1 MKKTVFE
8 GIVNDVKY
16 DSVEGYNKAIQEA
29 IANGGDVKASSKTE
43 IVDEPTEEHPL
54 KKLPTD
60 LEELLS
66 LGQMDLEHQLIELKE
81 SFANGSD
88 VYKNNSVQVLEKL
101 QQLTKRLKEELVS
114 GIDALEVRK
123 SEIDQQIEKLEKQCE
138 ALESQMDKLDA
149 QYEEIDREVDNKGNL
164 YQKVS
169 MIEEY
174 FDEIIKKDPQSIWK
188 KIFGE

>member
-29 IANGGDVKASSKTE
+29 IANGGDVRASSKTE
-43 IVDEPTEEHPL
+43 IVDEPAEEHPL

-66 LGQMDLEHQLIELKE
+66 LGQVDLERQLIELKE

-101 QQLTKRLKEELVS
+101 QQLTKRLKEELAS

-138 ALESQMDKLDA
+138 ALEAQMDKLDA

-174 FDEIIKKDPQSIWK
+174 FGEIIKKDPQSIWK

>member
-43 IVDEPTEEHPL
+43 IVDEPAEEHPL

-66 LGQMDLEHQLIELKE
+66 LGQVDLERQLIELKE

-114 GIDALEVRK
+114 GIDALQAQMRENY
-123 SEIDQQIEKLEKQCE
+123 QQTE
-138 ALESQMDKLDA
+138 ALEAQIEKLDA
-149 QYEEIDREVDNKGNL
+149 QYDKLEEEIDNKDNL

>member
-1 MKKTVFE
+1 MFYYFKL
-8 GIVNDVKY
+8 
-16 DSVEGYNKAIQEA
+16 SC
-29 IANGGDVKASSKTE
+29 SKT
-43 IVDEPTEEHPL
+43 
-54 KKLPTD
+54 
-60 LEELLS
+60 
-66 LGQMDLEHQLIELKE
+66 IELKK

-101 QQLTKRLKEELVS
+101 QQLTKRLREELVS

-138 ALESQMDKLDA
+138 ALEAQMDKLDA

>member
-43 IVDEPTEEHPL
+43 IVDEPAEEHPL

-66 LGQMDLEHQLIELKE
+66 LGQVDLEHQLIELKE

-114 GIDALEVRK
+114 GIDALEAQMG
-123 SEIDQQIEKLEKQCE
+123 EIDQQIEKLEKQCE
-138 ALESQMDKLDA
+138 ALEAQMDKLDA

>member
-29 IANGGDVKASSKTE
+29 IANGGDVRASSKTE
-43 IVDEPTEEHPL
+43 IVDEPAEEHPL

-66 LGQMDLEHQLIELKE
+66 LGQVDLEQQLIELKK

-101 QQLTKRLKEELVS
+101 QQLTKRLKEELGS

-138 ALESQMDKLDA
+138 ALEAQMDKLDA

-174 FDEIIKKDPQSIWK
+174 FGEIIKKDPQSIWK

>member
-66 LGQMDLEHQLIELKE
+66 LGQVDLERQLIELKE

-101 QQLTKRLKEELVS
+101 QQLIKRLKEELVS
-114 GIDALEVRK
+114 GIDALQAQMRENY
-123 SEIDQQIEKLEKQCE
+123 QQTEKLEKQCE
-138 ALESQMDKLDA
+138 ALEDQIEKLNAQYDKLD
-149 QYEEIDREVDNKGNL
+149 EEIDNKDNL

>member
-43 IVDEPTEEHPL
+43 IVDEPAEEHPL

-66 LGQMDLEHQLIELKE
+66 LGQVDLERQLIELKE

-101 QQLTKRLKEELVS
+101 QQLTKRLREELVN
-114 GIDALEVRK
+114 GIDALEAQMG
-123 SEIDQQIEKLEKQCE
+123 EIDQQTAKLEKQCE
-138 ALESQMDKLDA
+138 ALEAQMEKLDK
-149 QYEEIDREVDNKGNL
+149 QYDELDREADNKGNL

>member
-66 LGQMDLEHQLIELKE
+66 LGQVDLERQLIELKE
-81 SFANGSD
+81 SFANSSD

-101 QQLTKRLKEELVS
+101 QQLTKRLREELVS

-138 ALESQMDKLDA
+138 ALEAQMDKLDA

-174 FDEIIKKDPQSIWK
+174 FGEIIKKDPQSIWK

>member
-43 IVDEPTEEHPL
+43 IVDEPAEEHPL

-66 LGQMDLEHQLIELKE
+66 LGQVDFSTIPVFMTDNVSLKWGSGTSENSGGIGGVVDIKNDVAFDKGLILDLKQNYGSFNTLG
-81 SFANGSD
+81 SFASFGFSGKTSP
-88 VYKNNSVQVLEKL
+88 VREFL
-101 QQLTKRLKEELVS
+101 LVS
-114 GIDALEVRK
+114 
-123 SEIDQQIEKLEKQCE
+123 
-138 ALESQMDKLDA
+138 
-149 QYEEIDREVDNKGNL
+149 
-164 YQKVS
+164 
-169 MIEEY
+169 
-174 FDEIIKKDPQSIWK
+174 
-188 KIFGE
+188 

>member
-66 LGQMDLEHQLIELKE
+66 LGQVDLERQLIELKE

-101 QQLTKRLKEELVS
+101 QQLTKRLREELVS
-114 GIDALEVRK
+114 GIDALEAQMG
-123 SEIDQQIEKLEKQCE
+123 EIDQQTAKLEKQCE
-138 ALESQMDKLDA
+138 ALEAQMEKLDR
-149 QYEEIDREVDNKGNL
+149 QYDMLDGEADNKSGL
-164 YQKVS
+164 YRKVC

-174 FDEIIKKDPQSIWK
+174 FDEIIKKDPQNIWK

>member
-43 IVDEPTEEHPL
+43 IVDEPAEEHPL

-66 LGQMDLEHQLIELKE
+66 LGQVDLERQLIELKE

-101 QQLTKRLKEELVS
+101 QQLTKRLREELVS
-114 GIDALEVRK
+114 GIDALEAQMA
-123 SEIDQQIEKLEKQCE
+123 EIDQQTAKLEKQCE
-138 ALESQMDKLDA
+138 ALEAQMEKLDK
-149 QYEEIDREVDNKGNL
+149 QYDELDGEADNKSGL
-164 YQKVS
+164 YRKVC

>member
-43 IVDEPTEEHPL
+43 IVDEPAEEHPL

-66 LGQMDLEHQLIELKE
+66 LGQVDLERQLIELKE

-101 QQLTKRLKEELVS
+101 QQLTKRLREELVS
-114 GIDALEVRK
+114 GIDALEAQMG
-123 SEIDQQIEKLEKQCE
+123 EIDQQTAKLEKQCE
-138 ALESQMDKLDA
+138 ALEAQMEKLDR
-149 QYEEIDREVDNKGNL
+149 QYDELDGEADNKSGL
-164 YQKVS
+164 YRKVC

>member
-66 LGQMDLEHQLIELKE
+66 LGQVDLERQLIELKE

-101 QQLTKRLKEELVS
+101 QQLTKRLREELVS
-114 GIDALEVRK
+114 GIDALEAQMG
-123 SEIDQQIEKLEKQCE
+123 EIDQQTAKLEKQCE
-138 ALESQMDKLDA
+138 ALEAQMEKLDR
-149 QYEEIDREVDNKGNL
+149 QYDELDGVADNKSSL
-164 YQKVS
+164 YRKVC

>member
-8 GIVNDVKY
+8 GIVNEVKY
-16 DSVEGYNKAIQEA
+16 DSVEDYNKAIQEA
-29 IANGGDVKASSKTE
+29 LANGGDVKASSKTE
-43 IVDEPTEEHPL
+43 IVDEPTEENPL

-66 LGQMDLEHQLIELKE
+66 LGQVDLERQLIELKE

-101 QQLTKRLKEELVS
+101 QQLTKRLREELVN
-114 GIDALEVRK
+114 GIDALEAQMG
-123 SEIDQQIEKLEKQCE
+123 EIDQQIEKLEKQCE
-138 ALESQMDKLDA
+138 ALEAQMDKLDA

>member
-43 IVDEPTEEHPL
+43 IVDESAEEHPL

-66 LGQMDLEHQLIELKE
+66 LGQVDLERQLIELKE

-101 QQLTKRLKEELVS
+101 QQLIKRLKEELVS
-114 GIDALEVRK
+114 GIDALQAQMRENY
-123 SEIDQQIEKLEKQCE
+123 QQTEKLEKQCE
-138 ALESQMDKLDA
+138 ALEDQIEKLNAQYDKLD
-149 QYEEIDREVDNKGNL
+149 EEIDNKDNL

>member
-43 IVDEPTEEHPL
+43 IVDEPAEEHPL

-66 LGQMDLEHQLIELKE
+66 LGQLDLEHQLIELKK

-114 GIDALEVRK
+114 GIDALEAQMG
-123 SEIDQQIEKLEKQCE
+123 EIDQQTEKLEKQCE
-138 ALESQMDKLDA
+138 ALEAQMEKLDR
-149 QYEEIDREVDNKGNL
+149 QYDMLDGEADNKSSL
-164 YQKVS
+164 YRKVC

>member
-43 IVDEPTEEHPL
+43 IVDEPAEENPL

-66 LGQMDLEHQLIELKE
+66 LGQLDLEHQLIELKK

-123 SEIDQQIEKLEKQCE
+123 SEIDQQIEKPEKQCE
-138 ALESQMDKLDA
+138 ALEAQMEKLDR
-149 QYEEIDREVDNKGNL
+149 QYDELDREIDKKGNL

>member
-16 DSVEGYNKAIQEA
+16 DSVEDYNKAIQEA

-43 IVDEPTEEHPL
+43 IVGEPTEEHPL

-66 LGQMDLEHQLIELKE
+66 LGQVDLERQLIELKE

-114 GIDALEVRK
+114 RIDALEAQMG
-123 SEIDQQIEKLEKQCE
+123 EIDQQTAELEKQCE
-138 ALESQMDKLDA
+138 ALEAQMEKLDR
-149 QYEEIDREVDNKGNL
+149 QYDMLDGEADNKSGL
-164 YQKVS
+164 YRKVC